1 MLRQLEMNL
10 AALEVVIHSPLPTVL
25 RCLTLDAR
33 CLPLITLALFEMLDR
48 NSWICGGPKDL
59 ILRDIDFNDCLAV
72 IHSTLPSVLL
82 NSFLVA

>member
-1 MLRQLEMNL
+1 MRSFGGDSLGT
-10 AALEVVIHSPLPTVL
+10 AVIHSALPTVL

-59 ILRDIDFNDCLAV
+59 IFGGRDISDCLAV
-72 IHSTLPSVLL
+72 IHSALPTVLL